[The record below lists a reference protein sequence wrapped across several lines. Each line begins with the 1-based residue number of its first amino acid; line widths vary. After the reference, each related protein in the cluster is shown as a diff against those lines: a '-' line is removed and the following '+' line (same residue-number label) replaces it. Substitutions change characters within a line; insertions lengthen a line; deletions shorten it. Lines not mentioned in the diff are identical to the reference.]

1 VVHAIFQDHER
12 KDMSSR
18 ELIALGTS
26 SQVPTR
32 TRSHNAYLLRWDG
45 IGFLLD
51 PGEGAQ
57 RQLTLAGVSASSIH
71 YICITHFHGDHCLG
85 LAGIVQRLSLDRCDH
100 PVQIFFP
107 EEGRIYVER
116 LCGAAISQLKI
127 NLILTPI
134 AQNPGVMTDL
144 IRAEEYTLK
153 AHALEHSVPTIGFRL
168 EESAGV
174 RFEPEKLEK
183 AGVHGPM
190 VSELQRKGSIM
201 VDNRIVR
208 LEDVTIAR
216 PRSMFGFIM
225 DTQPCPGAVA
235 LAEDAD
241 LVVMEATYTSEHKE
255 LANYYGHSTAL
266 DAAKTSLSAGARRL
280 AMTHFSQRY
289 TDPGQ
294 HLYDA
299 QEVFP
304 NVIALND
311 LDRVSIPR
319 RPAA

>member
-1 VVHAIFQDHER
+1 
-12 KDMSSR
+12 MSSR

-32 TRSHNAYLLRWDG
+32 ERSHNAYLLRWDG

-57 RQLTLAGVSASSIH
+57 RQLTLAGVAASSIH

-85 LAGIVQRLSLDRCDH
+85 LAGVVQRLSLDRCDH
-100 PVQIFFP
+100 PVQLFFP
-107 EEGRIYVER
+107 EEGRIYIER
-116 LCGAAISQLKI
+116 LCGAAISQLSI
-127 NLILTPI
+127 NLTLNPI

-144 IRAEEYTLK
+144 IRTEEFTLK
-153 AHALEHSVPTIGFRL
+153 AHALDHSVPTIGFRL

-174 RFEPEKLEK
+174 RFSPEKLEK
-183 AGVHGPM
+183 AGLHGPM
-190 VSELQRKGSIM
+190 VGELQRKGSIIA
-201 VDNRIVR
+201 DNRIVR
-208 LEDVTIAR
+208 LEDVTIPR

-225 DTQPCPGAVA
+225 DTKPCPGAVA

-255 LANYYGHSTAL
+255 LANHYGHSTAL
-266 DAAKTSLSAGARRL
+266 DAAKISLAAGAHRL
-280 AMTHFSQRY
+280 AITHFSQRY
-289 TDPGQ
+289 ADSGQ
-294 HLYDA
+294 HLHDA
-299 QEVFP
+299 QEVFA

-311 LDRVSIPR
+311 LDHVRIPR
-319 RPAA
+319 RPAAEP